1 MAKRRTTPDLNL
13 QPELP
18 KVLATDFNLF
28 YKPQEEPETA
38 GLQEF
43 TKSLDAFVNQG
54 LTKKVLADEK
64 QEKNLNI
71 DEARKLKE
79 ENKLS
84 FKDAV
89 EKGIIDKNSNPY
101 LIEAYKNLDLQEKAR
116 KFKND
121 LYLKYQEL
129 DVGENPNSG
138 AFTEFYNSQL
148 EKFFKDN
155 QLGLFSATE
164 LNDSFFTETDKVRN
178 GLENIHVQSQLEKV
192 GKRFKKGFT
201 DSILG
206 ILENGKTDDSENRF
220 QNMGDAINKL
230 LQNHIDVRNPTDLR
244 DYVLEGVE
252 EFIKNTRDFD
262 YADDVLDN
270 LMKFVESG
278 TAPFENIGAVKNK
291 IDGLR
296 DILDDERKDFEN
308 DQTDKYENNIKKGK
322 IEIRKSLAEKFKED
336 DFSFYEYRKS
346 EEFLSLAPEI
356 QEEAKSYYNNFTGN
370 TFSSSS
376 SIEVLTQL
384 NKLLQLP
391 TTDEAEA
398 FLEENKDLLS
408 KADYFNYKDT
418 KIPNAFFNGN
428 DPLLKS
434 PRFKDFMAIA
444 EKSILNSPTAEY
456 NIGDSF
462 NRLAEYKDDALEW
475 LQENPLSK
483 YNGSKLARK
492 QAFEKYLKD
501 TAKNFN
507 LFTNEV
513 EYKG

>member
-230 LQNHIDVRNPTDLR
+230 LQ
-244 DYVLEGVE
+244 
-252 EFIKNTRDFD
+252 
-262 YADDVLDN
+262 
-270 LMKFVESG
+270 
-278 TAPFENIGAVKNK
+278 
-291 IDGLR
+291 
-296 DILDDERKDFEN
+296 
-308 DQTDKYENNIKKGK
+308 
-322 IEIRKSLAEKFKED
+322 
-336 DFSFYEYRKS
+336 
-346 EEFLSLAPEI
+346 
-356 QEEAKSYYNNFTGN
+356 
-370 TFSSSS
+370 
-376 SIEVLTQL
+376 
-384 NKLLQLP
+384 
-391 TTDEAEA
+391 
-398 FLEENKDLLS
+398 
-408 KADYFNYKDT
+408 
-418 KIPNAFFNGN
+418 
-428 DPLLKS
+428 
-434 PRFKDFMAIA
+434 
-444 EKSILNSPTAEY
+444 
-456 NIGDSF
+456 
-462 NRLAEYKDDALEW
+462 
-475 LQENPLSK
+475 
-483 YNGSKLARK
+483 
-492 QAFEKYLKD
+492 
-501 TAKNFN
+501 KNF
-507 LFTNEV
+507 LYSF
-513 EYKG
+513 